1 MSSSPAPSLPRA
13 KAVFADFAGP
23 SRGVRVSS
31 NRRNRPMESN
41 CSPHSSS
48 APSGDHSSGSSRP
61 TLSSRAYLVKS
72 YQSAGTTSSPP
83 RVKDKSLPGSHRS
96 APTETPIGILTSSPP
111 TLRCHVI
118 GHSANACNKG
128 PKKQPHTA
136 PAGPDFGSPFEE
148 TVVVEKQQPYSATPP
163 SSDRKRSKIAA
174 AVPLGSKKST
184 TPKLVQLPE
193 DGDPPDV
200 EPLKRFPA
208 SFSFV
213 DVHDSLVGWPLRL
226 VAGLASLCRFSA
238 SLDLFLSRLQAGSA
252 ASDIASLLLAFYSL
266 CFVLALWESI
276 PLALYVFLSLFPFLV
291 FSHAG
296 F

>member
-61 TLSSRAYLVKS
+61 TLSSRAYLPS
-72 YQSAGTTSSPP
+72 RIAPLPAGTTSSPP

-111 TLRCHVI
+111 TLVHLPDYKSSASCHLQDTNI
-118 GHSANACNKG
+118 GE
-128 PKKQPHTA
+128 PIPM
-136 PAGPDFGSPFEE
+136 
-148 TVVVEKQQPYSATPP
+148 
-163 SSDRKRSKIAA
+163 SKIAA

-226 VAGLASLCRFSA
+226 VVGLASLCTFSA
-238 SLDLFLSRLQAGSA
+238 SLVCTLLCCSLQS
-252 ASDIASLLLAFYSL
+252 
-266 CFVLALWESI
+266 C
-276 PLALYVFLSLFPFLV
+276 
-291 FSHAG
+291 SH
-296 F
+296 